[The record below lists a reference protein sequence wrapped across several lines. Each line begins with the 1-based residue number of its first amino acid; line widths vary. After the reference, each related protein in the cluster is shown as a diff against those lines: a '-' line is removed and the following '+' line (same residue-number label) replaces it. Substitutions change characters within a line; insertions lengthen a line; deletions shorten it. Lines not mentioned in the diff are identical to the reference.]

1 MSQSM
6 GNGCVYGSPNVGNGN
21 NVRNINPAGNVN
33 NNNANNSNGV
43 APDCEISQHVV
54 GPKGQK
60 PEHSHKERLSR
71 SSGEDDKYMGIDA
84 VSFTEAGT
92 AIHNVLSP
100 KEIIC
105 SFEELYK
112 AVYICKRNVMWKDS
126 VAGFVKNAL
135 INCHILHY
143 ELMNDIYKLSP
154 YSVFVVHEKKTR
166 TIVSTRMRDRVVQR
180 SICDNYLTEHLTKG
194 FVYDNCACLPGK
206 GTDMARNRLKCHLQR
221 FYRKHGLKGWV
232 LKVDIHDFF
241 GSTPHDVVK
250 AAVAKR
256 VPDQWV
262 RQQVFNIIDSFNHSA
277 PDRGMGLGSQITQIV
292 QLAVLDDMD
301 HYIKEVLRI
310 KGYVRYMDDFIL
322 IHESKAHL
330 QYCLAEIARI
340 LTDLGLEL
348 NKKKTG
354 IQPVKNGIHFLG
366 FSFRLTDTGKVLQT
380 VLHKKV
386 SKERRKLRKLVDR
399 VNAGEMT
406 RQHVDE
412 CYKAWRAHVEKGNC
426 QSLLSRMDSYYVN
439 LYNKEV
445 NENVQVCAC

>member
-1 MSQSM
+1 MSTSM

-21 NVRNINPAGNVN
+21 NVRNINPSGNVN

-43 APDCEISQHVV
+43 APDCGKSQHVV
-54 GPKGQK
+54 SPSGSN
-60 PEHSHKERLSR
+60 PEHSRKERLSR
-71 SSGEDDKYMGIDA
+71 SSAEDDEQIDIDA
-84 VSFTEAGT
+84 VSFHEAGT
-92 AIHNVLSP
+92 AIYNALSP
-100 KEIIC
+100 REKIC

-112 AVYICKRNVMWKDS
+112 AVFICKRNVMWKDS

-135 INCHILHY
+135 VNCYNLHH
-143 ELMNDIYKLSP
+143 ELMNDTYKLSP

-180 SICDNYLTEHLTKG
+180 SLCDNYLTEYLTKS
-194 FVYDNCACLPGK
+194 FIYDNCACLPGR

-221 FYRKHGLKGWV
+221 FYRKHGLDGWV

-241 GSTPHDVVK
+241 GSTSHDVVK

-256 VPDQWV
+256 VPDPWV
-262 RQQVFNIIDSFNHSA
+262 RQQVYTIVDSFDHIA
-277 PDRGMGLGSQITQIV
+277 PDRGMGLGSQITQLV

-322 IHESKAHL
+322 IHEDKEHL
-330 QYCLAEIARI
+330 KRCLVEITRI

-348 NKKKTG
+348 NEKKTG
-354 IQPVKNGIHFLG
+354 IQPVRNGIHFLG

-380 VLHKKV
+380 VLHKKI

-406 RQHVDE
+406 KQHVDE

-426 QSLLSRMDSYYVN
+426 QSLLSRMDSYYVS
-439 LYNKEV
+439 LYKEV
-445 NENVQVCAC
+445 NENVQVCAG